1 MCLCKHAPLMNIY
14 ATVRGQ
20 GWIMNAKITPDLY
33 HCTFRSQSIFRVY
46 VEVLVYLST
55 IQACVF
61 WWKCVCA
68 PHMFKGWI
76 SSWSDTIWPAG
87 AEGRRIREC
96 GNNRVVQYNNKHG
109 LQICLTPQT
118 NTEEI
123 WDDRHIFCISRIKIP
138 PHCHCV
144 NTASESWYTVL
155 YPSINYFLLLSQV
168 LMVYVA
174 LLSQCSATNTT
185 NDQVINKYSIY
196 VECNIVSVIY
206 LLHIHSVSALSKRSD
221 Q

>member
-1 MCLCKHAPLMNIY
+1 
-14 ATVRGQ
+14 
-20 GWIMNAKITPDLY
+20 MNAKITPDLY

-109 LQICLTPQT
+109 LQNLFNTSDKHWGNMRRQT
-118 NTEEI
+118 
-123 WDDRHIFCISRIKIP
+123 HILHFKDKIKIP